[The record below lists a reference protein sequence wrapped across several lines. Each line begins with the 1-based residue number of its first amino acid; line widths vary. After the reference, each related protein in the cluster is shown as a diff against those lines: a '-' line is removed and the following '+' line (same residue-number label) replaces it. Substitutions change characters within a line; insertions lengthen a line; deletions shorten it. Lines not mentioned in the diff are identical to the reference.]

1 MPIFMLDCKRVFSH
15 SFLDPDGKTAE
26 LLIFLTKK
34 TNRLLI
40 LQDVDRRLST
50 IFLFLFNRLAM
61 TKRRWID
68 IIKKNITCLLCLVI
82 NRYED
87 GDKKSPL
94 ALVLKSTSNYGI
106 NVKMVMIMNVI
117 NLKTLSLSALMTST
131 MFSGAFA
138 MENDPQTPV
147 GNVRAA
153 RAMFEQGQSPAKQEK
168 KTSTINFRDD
178 IAKATGPSVRTA
190 GTLFDQGKS
199 PVKQE
204 NEAPKIDFM
213 KDIKDAEGNGSKYLQ
228 ARTQILT
235 DTEYQSQVLQK
246 KIEEFSISIP
256 AQQKLLQDL
265 QAEITQVEQA
275 TADFQKGILI
285 SKNNGIGFVLTTAS
299 SFISEKLWGNT
310 SQTPQPVTNSATI
323 SANSTEE
330 PLQPASKTSPK
341 ELSIT
346 AGDKGAE
353 ELFCQELI
361 STKAIAETQLREL
374 QIQLDSLEIDIS
386 SARKT
391 LEMQKAVYERT
402 TKGAEDAKSEAL
414 LTTSQL
420 SNVAASITTTA
431 YNFNPISY
439 FWSNP
444 EEKK

>member
-1 MPIFMLDCKRVFSH
+1 
-15 SFLDPDGKTAE
+15 
-26 LLIFLTKK
+26 
-34 TNRLLI
+34 
-40 LQDVDRRLST
+40 
-50 IFLFLFNRLAM
+50 
-61 TKRRWID
+61 
-68 IIKKNITCLLCLVI
+68 
-82 NRYED
+82 
-87 GDKKSPL
+87 
-94 ALVLKSTSNYGI
+94 
-106 NVKMVMIMNVI
+106 MNVI

-131 MFSGAFA
+131 MLSGAFA
-138 MENDPQTPV
+138 MEPESPQTPV

-153 RAMFEQGQSPAKQEK
+153 RAMFEQGQSPVEQ
-168 KTSTINFRDD
+168 KTKPATINFRDD
-178 IAKATGPSVRTA
+178 IAKATGPSVRNA
-190 GTLFDQGKS
+190 GALFDQGKS

-204 NEAPKIDFM
+204 NKAPKIDFM

-235 DTEYQSQVLQK
+235 DAEYQNQILQN
-246 KIEEFSISIP
+246 KIEEFNVSIP

-310 SQTPQPVTNSATI
+310 SPTPQPVTNNATI
-323 SANSTEE
+323 SVNAVEE

-353 ELFCQELI
+353 ELFCQELT
-361 STKAIAETQLREL
+361 STKEIAETQLKRL
-374 QIQLDSLEIDIS
+374 QIQLEILESDIS
-386 SARKT
+386 SARDKLAT
-391 LEMQKAVYERT
+391 QKAVYERT
-402 TKGAEDAKSEAL
+402 TKGSEDVKSEAL

-420 SNVAASITTTA
+420 NNVAASITTTA
-431 YNFNPISY
+431 YKYNPISY
-439 FWSNP
+439 LWGSP